1 MAPKRKANINQSKSP
16 KTPAK
21 RRRTDTGT
29 DNNQAKITE
38 YYRPL
43 SLRQDQVPLKTEA
56 KLPNTSY
63 PSQVNIQDLP
73 SHLLQAVFS
82 YLPIQQLCLHV
93 KCVCRS
99 WREIISNPEFLP
111 WRKLYYN
118 YQQGDIDAKQQVQHY
133 LFENNITKENK
144 QCVINLIRFLSPKF
158 EACEGEISRFVRGHR
173 LYDQAKDCMRTTQLL
188 NSIKAEYKW
197 VGLVVLMLLLAD
209 GVEDVEALVFHLES
223 SSCPLSHTNL
233 SELLWALS
241 TLLLAMTHTGIRI
254 SSRLHYNVFYVL
266 FQMEN
271 TAPPVEGSRGTGEK
285 QLQMTHE
292 QQCIINHNMQ
302 PSHVVK
308 VEAFAGTGK
317 TNVLIKF
324 SQQRPN
330 LRLLYVT
337 FNNAVAKKARR
348 WFPKNVECRTIH
360 SLAYNAVGK
369 RYNTL
374 KKVTDKMKLFFLSKI
389 LPEGKRGY
397 VNAKVVS
404 QTIDTFCQSTDSHI
418 STKHVPLEYKNTN
431 GLIQTTKPH
440 EKREFVNIAKDVWSK
455 IIKEEPREHHAYCI
469 THDGYLKLWQL
480 QKPIL
485 KQYDIIMIDEA
496 QDCSPVIM
504 DIWLSQPC
512 AKIFV
517 GDPHQQIYA
526 FKGAVNALHTI
537 SHTHL
542 YYLTQSF
549 RFGSEIAYTGTAV
562 LDACKKVKRSLLG
575 AEQDGSVCGDD
586 SEVVDS
592 LRSGSGKGDGRIA
605 VLCRKNVTVFSEAA
619 RLVQANPECKIHFI
633 GGVLK
638 LKLKDIEDIWTL
650 KSRRQWEYVGY
661 SQSWENRNR
670 KEFRNPFIQHFSRH
684 GGFEALQRYATESE
698 DEDLTYKLTVV
709 KKYGTQIP
717 HLVSCIIASATKN
730 IQQADFIL
738 GTVHKSKG
746 LEFHTVIMAD
756 DFKTVPRAASPLRV
770 SLPRD
775 VQEDEWNLLYIAVT
789 RAKRKLFLN
798 KTIISILEMKGHC
811 FLQSGMIMADPPFVC
826 CAPYRRTC
834 GMVNGIAMRKMPVTY
849 VCDQEGSAV
858 SWKCEDGGLLCTS
871 CVKRRLGVLSALLA
885 IPSSTS

>member
-1 MAPKRKANINQSKSP
+1 MAAGKP
-16 KTPAK
+16 
-21 RRRTDTGT
+21 
-29 DNNQAKITE
+29 
-38 YYRPL
+38 
-43 SLRQDQVPLKTEA
+43 
-56 KLPNTSY
+56 
-63 PSQVNIQDLP
+63 
-73 SHLLQAVFS
+73 VFA
-82 YLPIQQLCLHV
+82 
-93 KCVCRS
+93 
-99 WREIISNPEFLP
+99 EFLP
-111 WRKLYYN
+111 WRKLYYY
-118 YQQGDIDAKQQVQHY
+118 YQQEDTDAKQKVLDY
-133 LFENNITKENK
+133 LCENNITKENELS
-144 QCVINLIRFLSPKF
+144 VINLIRFLSLKF
-158 EACEGEISRFVRGHR
+158 KKCKDARSCQIPWFVRGHR
-173 LYDQAKDCMRTTQLL
+173 LHEQADCMRRCTPELL
-188 NSIKAEYKW
+188 NSNEAEYSW
-197 VGLVVLMLLLAD
+197 VGLVVLILLLAD

-241 TLLLAMTHTGIRI
+241 TLLLAMTHSGIRI

-271 TAPPVEGSRGTGEK
+271 TAPPVDDTRGTGEK
-285 QLQMTHE
+285 QLQTTQE

-302 PSHVVK
+302 PNHVVK

-317 TNVLIKF
+317 TNMLIRF
-324 SQQRPN
+324 SQQRPS

-337 FNNAVAKKARR
+337 FNKAIATKARR
-348 WFPKNVECRTIH
+348 WFPKNVECRTVH

-369 RYNTL
+369 RYSAL
-374 KKVTDKMKLFFLSKI
+374 EKVTEKVKLFFLSKV
-389 LPEGKRGY
+389 LPEGKKDY
-397 VNAKVVS
+397 ANAKVVS

-431 GLIQTTKPH
+431 GFIQTTKPH

-455 IIKEEPREHHAYCI
+455 IIKEEPHEHHAYCI

-517 GDPHQQIYA
+517 GDPHQQIYT
-526 FKGAVNALHTI
+526 FKGAVNAMHMI
-537 SHTHL
+537 PHTHL

-562 LDACKKVKRSLLG
+562 LDACKNIKRSLLG
-575 AEQDGSVCGDD
+575 AKLDGSVCGDD
-586 SEVVDS
+586 SEVVDR

-619 RLVQANPECKIHFI
+619 RLVQANPECRIYFI
-633 GGVLK
+633 GGVQK

-650 KSRRQWEYVGY
+650 KSRGQWEHVDHPE
-661 SQSWENRNR
+661 SSETWDR
-670 KEFRNPFIQHFSRH
+670 KEKRNQLIQHFSRH
-684 GGFEALQRYATESE
+684 GGFVALRNYVTESE

-709 KKYGTQIP
+709 EKYSTQIP
-717 HLVSCIIASATKN
+717 RLVSRLIASATKN
-730 IQQADFIL
+730 VRQADFIL

-756 DFKTVPRAASPLRV
+756 DFKRVPRAASPLQV

-789 RAKRKLFLN
+789 RAERKLFLN
-798 KTIISILEMKGHC
+798 KTVISILEMKGHC
-811 FLQSGMIMADPPFVC
+811 FLRSGMIRTDPPSVC
-826 CAPYRRTC
+826 CAPYSRTC
-834 GMVNGIAMRKMPVTY
+834 GMENNIAMRKTPVTY
-849 VCDQEGSAV
+849 VCDQDGSAV
-858 SWKCEDGGLLCTS
+858 SLKREDGGLLCTS
-871 CVKRRLGVLSALLA
+871 CVKRRLGVLSALLT
-885 IPSSTS
+885 IPSSAS